1 MQCETLAL
9 TMNLSFEFT
18 RTRRQEMIMNLIDKN
33 QNKTSEKLLLYLTTY
48 TKRGKQI

>member
-1 MQCETLAL
+1 MQFETLAL

-33 QNKTSEKLLLYLTTY
+33 RKIIVVFDNVY
-48 TKRGKQI
+48 RMGKANLIGE